1 MSFKAIVAML
11 LFSVALP
18 LLAATEVIPLNYR
31 QAEEMLD
38 IARSVVADQGRVS
51 AYGNQLVINAPE
63 PVIEELR
70 AVVAQLDTA
79 PKRLLITVDTQD
91 QGTSSQSGHS
101 IDGNVR
107 SGDVEL
113 STGEGRASGNQ
124 VRIIRRSTHSR
135 NGGVQQLQVTEGYP
149 ALIQVGQTVP
159 LTTSGT
165 DGYGQMYR
173 QTEYRDV
180 LRGFYVTANVTGEQ
194 VQVTLSSSNDRAD
207 DYRPGVIHTQAADT
221 RVTGR
226 LGEWL
231 TIGGVSESE
240 SGQGH
245 GLVRRYSTQGA
256 QDVSVRLKVEQL
268 P

>member
-18 LLAATEVIPLNYR
+18 LSAATEVIPLNYR

-91 QGTSSQSGHS
+91 QGTSSQSGYS
-101 IDGNVR
+101 IDGSIR

-113 STGEGRASGNQ
+113 STGRAARAAIRCASSAAAPIVETAAYSSSRSPKG
-124 VRIIRRSTHSR
+124 IRR
-135 NGGVQQLQVTEGYP
+135 
-149 ALIQVGQTVP
+149 
-159 LTTSGT
+159 
-165 DGYGQMYR
+165 
-173 QTEYRDV
+173 
-180 LRGFYVTANVTGEQ
+180 
-194 VQVTLSSSNDRAD
+194 
-207 DYRPGVIHTQAADT
+207 
-221 RVTGR
+221 
-226 LGEWL
+226 
-231 TIGGVSESE
+231 
-240 SGQGH
+240 
-245 GLVRRYSTQGA
+245 
-256 QDVSVRLKVEQL
+256 
-268 P
+268 